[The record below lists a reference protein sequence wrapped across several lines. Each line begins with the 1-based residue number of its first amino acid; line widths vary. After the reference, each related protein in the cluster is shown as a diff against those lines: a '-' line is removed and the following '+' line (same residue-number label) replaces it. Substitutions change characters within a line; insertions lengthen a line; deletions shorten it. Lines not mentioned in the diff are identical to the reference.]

1 MSGRV
6 CKIDGIIGHQI
17 SSTDQILVLDT
28 CGVAEAVTP
37 WRFPHE
43 HSNMIRPSFSLHA
56 EGGSSIS
63 WGSVEMIAEG
73 GQYRLCWCGRKPS
86 PDFQHRTNS
95 SSGVPVVDRL
105 GPSPVDNGNVSNET
119 PPGMGTPWTLP
130 HLCHTLEDFRVEYL
144 VATVAPSRWV
154 GQAPPRPWWPDQTRF
169 LTARA

>member
-1 MSGRV
+1 
-6 CKIDGIIGHQI
+6 
-17 SSTDQILVLDT
+17 
-28 CGVAEAVTP
+28 
-37 WRFPHE
+37 
-43 HSNMIRPSFSLHA
+43 MIRPSFSLHA

-130 HLCHTLEDFRVEYL
+130 HLCHTLEDFRVDLGSLHIVGPGKSNPRTCVSGRTCEIESVL
-144 VATVAPSRWV
+144 GHGLSVADRWMV
-154 GQAPPRPWWPDQTRF
+154 LDTCSPRSVTEGYGVDNTYIV
-169 LTARA
+169 